1 MAANMAIPVP
11 TIPPQPPQLS
21 LLNSA
26 VRPDDATDP
35 TIGTDLELVSGD
47 QQALLREQV
56 PDLYAELQRRQGEA
70 WVRGITYAPESHAA
84 AAVRDPCDL
93 TSVDLPALPA
103 PTIEKAVI
111 KAGGALAE
119 EEFEYVVT
127 AINANGET
135 TASAVVAATPAGA
148 SKSVTLTVYKIGS
161 AGVKYRF
168 YRCKAG
174 VKKPLR
180 IKTKAVTA
188 VNPYTPAGEGTTFT
202 WTDIGEAEEAG
213 KEAPAENKSAGP
225 GGYTNLGLITAVPY
239 LIRVTDQCS
248 TFAFEARDFKGRAL
262 RLLENA
268 QHQAIEKEFWTGAQ
282 AIKSTWPNHY
292 LAQETGLTE
301 LEAGK
306 KVSPTRGLQLLQ
318 DALDTGFGGQGMI
331 HVQKQTAT
339 NLTKVRRVGS
349 MMLDMFD
356 NIVVPGAGYP
366 GTGPDKGE
374 GGGGK
379 APGAGCAYMFAST
392 LVMVR
397 AEKEGTVFPD
407 TFAEAVDWGQGGFP
421 NTIRFYAEKFAVAYL
436 DNSAR
441 YCVEVKLEE

>member
-1 MAANMAIPVP
+1 
-11 TIPPQPPQLS
+11 
-21 LLNSA
+21 
-26 VRPDDATDP
+26 
-35 TIGTDLELVSGD
+35 
-47 QQALLREQV
+47 
-56 PDLYAELQRRQGEA
+56 
-70 WVRGITYAPESHAA
+70 
-84 AAVRDPCDL
+84 
-93 TSVDLPALPA
+93 
-103 PTIEKAVI
+103 
-111 KAGGALAE
+111 
-119 EEFEYVVT
+119 
-127 AINANGET
+127 
-135 TASAVVAATPAGA
+135 
-148 SKSVTLTVYKIGS
+148 
-161 AGVKYRF
+161 
-168 YRCKAG
+168 
-174 VKKPLR
+174 
-180 IKTKAVTA
+180 
-188 VNPYTPAGEGTTFT
+188 
-202 WTDIGEAEEAG
+202 
-213 KEAPAENKSAGP
+213 
-225 GGYTNLGLITAVPY
+225 
-239 LIRVTDQCS
+239 
-248 TFAFEARDFKGRAL
+248 
-262 RLLENA
+262 
-268 QHQAIEKEFWTGAQ
+268 
-282 AIKSTWPNHY
+282 
-292 LAQETGLTE
+292 
-301 LEAGK
+301 
-306 KVSPTRGLQLLQ
+306 VSPTRGLQLLQ